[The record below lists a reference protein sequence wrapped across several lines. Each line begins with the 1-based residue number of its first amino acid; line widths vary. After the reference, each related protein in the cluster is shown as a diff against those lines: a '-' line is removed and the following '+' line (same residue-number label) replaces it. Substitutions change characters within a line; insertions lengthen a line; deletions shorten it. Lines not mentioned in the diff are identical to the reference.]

1 MNGGKGKIDEG
12 EKMKFIL
19 VLLDGL
25 GNRSYASLG
34 NRTPLQAAQT
44 PNLDKLAV
52 LGANGLYHASFSGQ
66 SLPSESAHFLMF
78 GYSLTDFPG
87 RGLLEAVGE
96 GIKFNDQDVI
106 ILAHLCNVIRKR
118 GGLILKKGKDDIRG
132 NKKEI
137 GRLFQTLG
145 PYEIDSIGFKIQQI
159 GDNDALLILKGQVSP
174 YISDSDPITPGL
186 PMAKIVP
193 LENNPE
199 PRNATITARALN
211 RYLSH
216 CHQLLCHLQ
225 HHLGANFL
233 ATQRAGRRRIQTSF
247 QYKWGLKGKIIT
259 PLSVLG
265 GLAKELGMDFVEV
278 KDSSDPGNDLKRR
291 IRLALDET
299 DCDFI
304 YVHTKV
310 ADEASHS
317 DEPDLKRRQIE
328 RLDSGLGEL
337 LTAVNQRSD
346 ILVAVT
352 TDHSTPSQSA
362 VIHSDEPVP
371 LMFIGRTVRRDAVR
385 RFDEVCAATGGL
397 GILKGSEI
405 LHVAINYLDRGVL
418 SGHRLG
424 AVEVPFF
431 PPPYEPFESD

>member
-1 MNGGKGKIDEG
+1 
-12 EKMKFIL
+12 MKFIL
-19 VLLDGL
+19 VLLDEL
-25 GNRSYASLG
+25 GDRSYASLG
-34 NRTPLQAAQT
+34 FKTPLQAART
-44 PNLDKLAV
+44 SNLDKLAV
-52 LGANGLYHASFSGQ
+52 LGANGLYHAFFSGQ

-87 RGLLEAVGE
+87 RGLLKAVSE
-96 GIKFNDQDVI
+96 GIKFDDQDVI
-106 ILAHLCNVIRKR
+106 IQAHLCNVIRKR
-118 GGLILKKGKDDIRG
+118 GGLILKKGKDEIKG

-137 GRLFQTLG
+137 KRLFQTLG
-145 PYEIDSIGFKIQQI
+145 PYEIDNIGFKIQQT
-159 GDNDALLILKGQVSP
+159 GHNDALLILKGQVSP

-199 PRNATITARALN
+199 PRSATITARALN

-216 CHQLLCHLQ
+216 CYQLLRHLQ

-259 PLSVLG
+259 SASVLG
-265 GLAKELGMDFVEV
+265 GLAEELGMDLVKV
-278 KDSSDPGNDLKRR
+278 KDSSDPGDDLKRR

-299 DCDFI
+299 NCDFI
-304 YVHTKV
+304 HVHIKV
-310 ADEASHS
+310 PNETAHND
-317 DEPDLKRRQIE
+317 DPNLKRRQIE
-328 RLDSGLGEL
+328 RLDSGIEEL
-337 LTAVNQRSD
+337 LTAINKRSD
-346 ILVAVT
+346 ILVAIT
-352 TDHSTPSQSA
+352 ADHSTPSQSA
-362 VIHSDEPVP
+362 GIHSGEPVP
-371 LMFIGRTVRRDAVR
+371 VMFVGRTVRRDAVR
-385 RFDEVCAATGGL
+385 HFDEVSAATGGL

-405 LHVAINYLDRGVL
+405 LHVAINCLDRGVL

-424 AVEVPFF
+424 ATEVPFF